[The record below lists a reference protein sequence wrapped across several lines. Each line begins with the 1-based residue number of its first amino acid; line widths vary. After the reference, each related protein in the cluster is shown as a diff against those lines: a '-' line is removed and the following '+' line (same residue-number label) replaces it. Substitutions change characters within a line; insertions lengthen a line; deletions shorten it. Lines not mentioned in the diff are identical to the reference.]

1 MFARVFRVALKHGQG
16 DGYARAIEQKVIP
29 ILQKFSGFS
38 DEIAMVSA
46 DGKEGIGISFW
57 ERQEDA
63 EAYDRDGYTDVRKA
77 LEPFFVGI
85 PELHK
90 YRIMTSTV
98 HAFAGKVK
106 PG

>member
-1 MFARVFRVALKHGQG
+1 MFARIFRVALKAGEG
-16 DGYARAIEQKVIP
+16 DGYARAIKQKVIP
-29 ILQKFSGFS
+29 ILQTFSGFR

-63 EAYDRDGYTDVRKA
+63 EAYDRAAYADVRKA

-85 PELHK
+85 PEVHQ
-90 YRIMTSTV
+90 YRVTTSTAHTV
-98 HAFAGKVK
+98 AGEVK
-106 PG
+106 FG

>member
-1 MFARVFRVALKHGQG
+1 MFARIFRVALKPGQG
-16 DGYARAIEQKVIP
+16 DDYARAIEQKVIP
-29 ILQKFSGFS
+29 ILQKFSGFR

-63 EAYDRDGYTDVRKA
+63 EAYDRAAYADVRKA

-90 YRIMTSTV
+90 YRIATSTV
-98 HAFAGKVK
+98 HAVAGKVK
-106 PG
+106 LG

>member
-1 MFARVFRVALKHGQG
+1 MFARIFRVNLKPGEG
-16 DGYARAIEQKVIP
+16 DGYARVIDEKVIP
-29 ILQKFSGFS
+29 ILQNFSGFR

-57 ERQEDA
+57 ERREDA
-63 EAYDRDGYTDVRKA
+63 EAYDRDGYADVCKA

-90 YRIMTSTV
+90 YRIMISTV
-98 HAFAGKVK
+98 HAVAGKGK